1 MVILLLRQIY
11 ALVISDWIGE
21 KTCKHQSTE
30 NKDISKMNVAQL
42 FGSLCTNS
50 LKGINKHK
58 RIGTIEC
65 DKWIYASHY
74 WLLIVYYMFCKTG
87 DKTDWPPDAIRL

>member
-1 MVILLLRQIY
+1 MSIILVIVYRTLLTFVIFATLCFFKYEVVILLLRQIY

-30 NKDISKMNVAQL
+30 NKDISKMNVAQF

-50 LKGINKHK
+50 LKGINKH
-58 RIGTIEC
+58 
-65 DKWIYASHY
+65 
-74 WLLIVYYMFCKTG
+74 
-87 DKTDWPPDAIRL
+87 